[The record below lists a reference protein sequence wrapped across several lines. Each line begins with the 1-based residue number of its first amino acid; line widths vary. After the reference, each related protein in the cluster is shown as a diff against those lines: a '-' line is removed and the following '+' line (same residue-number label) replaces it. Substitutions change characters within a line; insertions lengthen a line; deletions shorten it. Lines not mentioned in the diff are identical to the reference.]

1 MTFPVRSR
9 IMFSMANV
17 LSNSDR
23 AAVVSALVEGCSI
36 RSTSR
41 MTGVARNT
49 VTKLLVDLA
58 KVCAA
63 YSDAHLVN
71 LPCKRL
77 QVDEIWEFCYAKEKN
92 VPAGK
97 KGVFG
102 YGDVWTFVAI
112 DADTKLVPSWLV
124 GSRDTGS
131 ATELMQDLVGRLVN
145 RVQLTTDGLKAYVS
159 AVEDAFGGDVD
170 FAQLVK
176 IYGAAPTGPETR
188 YSPAECIGC
197 EKRSVTGTP
206 DRKHVSTS
214 YVERQNLTM
223 RMSMRRFTRL
233 TNGHSKKVEN
243 HAAAIA
249 VHFAHYNF
257 CRIHSSLP
265 KGTDGKGVTPA
276 MAAGV
281 ESRKWEIA
289 DLISLLPDAEVK
301 PKSK

>member
-1 MTFPVRSR
+1 
-9 IMFSMANV
+9 MFIMANV

-23 AAVVSALVEGCSI
+23 AAVVAALVEGNSI
-36 RSTSR
+36 RATSR

-63 YSDAHLVN
+63 YSNEQLVN

-77 QVDEIWEFCYAKEKN
+77 QIDEIWEFCYAKEKN
-92 VPAGK
+92 VPPAK

-124 GSRDTGS
+124 GSRDSGS
-131 ATELMQDLVGRLVN
+131 ATELMQDLAARLVS
-145 RVQLTTDGLKAYVS
+145 RVQITTDGLKAYLS

-170 FAQLVK
+170 FAQLHK
-176 IYGAAPTGPETR
+176 IYGPAPQGPETR

-197 EKRSVTGTP
+197 EKRAVTGNP
-206 DRKHVSTS
+206 DSKHVSTS

-249 VHFAHYNF
+249 VHFAYYNF
-257 CRIHSSLP
+257 CRVHMSLG
-265 KGTDGKGVTPA
+265 KGSDGKGRTPA

-281 ESRKWEIA
+281 EARKLEIA
-289 DLISLLPDAEVK
+289 DLIALLPDAEVK
-301 PKSK
+301 PGSK

>member
-1 MTFPVRSR
+1 
-9 IMFSMANV
+9 MANV

-23 AAVVSALVEGCSI
+23 AAVVAALVEGNSLRATC
-36 RSTSR
+36 R

-58 KVCAA
+58 KVCAEF
-63 YSDAHLVN
+63 SDQKLQN
-71 LPCKRL
+71 LPCKRV
-77 QVDEIWEFCYAKEKN
+77 QIDEIWEFVYAKAKN
-92 VPAGK
+92 VPPAK

-102 YGDVWTFVAI
+102 FGDVWTFVAI

-124 GSRDTGS
+124 GSRDVGS
-131 ATELMQDLVGRLVN
+131 ATELVQDLASRLAG
-145 RVQLTTDGLKAYVS
+145 RVQISTDGLKAYVS
-159 AVEDAFGGDVD
+159 AVEDAFGGEVD
-170 FAQLVK
+170 FAQLHK
-176 IYGAAPTGPETR
+176 IYAAAPNGPETR

-197 EKRSVTGTP
+197 EKRRIVGDP
-206 DRKHVSTS
+206 DPKHVSTS

-249 VHFAHYNF
+249 IHFAYYNF
-257 CRIHSSLP
+257 CRVHMSLG
-265 KGTDGKGVTPA
+265 KGPDGKGRTPA

-281 ESRKWEIA
+281 ESRKLVIG
-289 DLISLLPDAEVK
+289 DLIALLPDAETK